1 MRTLGVVYVGTP
13 EAYGEEDSKEAEE
26 EAGELEPEDAADA
39 AEGFDEAG
47 DAAASGAG
55 SLAGDAAVLEAAVL
69 SGRCR
74 GCGSGV
80 CGALRRPGRSRAVGV
95 ACRAGWGS
103 WLIGT
108 LFGAFLCALFGDASS
123 DAHSYAESAANLFRL
138 HAAFSLLAASAAAR
152 CGFVR
157 MKGNAGQNVESEAWE
172 RLLLSAMELPER
184 RVGSKVERC

>member
-1 MRTLGVVYVGTP
+1 MRTLGVVCVGTP

-80 CGALRRPGRSRAVGV
+80 CGALRRPGWCCGGV
-95 ACRAGWGS
+95 VDALTAHIAGRAGLGS
-103 WLIGT
+103 WLIG
-108 LFGAFLCALFGDASS
+108 ALFGDASS
-123 DAHSYAESAANLFRL
+123 DAHSYAESAADLFRL
-138 HAAFSLLAASAAAR
+138 HAAFSLLAAGAAAR

-157 MKGNAGQNVESEAWE
+157 MKGNAGRNVESQAWK